1 MNFVRSLHG
10 AAVASRQ
17 PLIKF
22 PQRYSA
28 KEEEKRKDSKL
39 KWYSQPISST
49 IAVAKMSPVVE
60 SPGKPAQEKIA
71 KPKPHTGKA
80 VVLSSSY
87 GRRLPSQ
94 EEILVINVS
103 TGRKIL
109 TDLIKCL
116 HLWQTGGNR

>member
-28 KEEEKRKDSKL
+28 KEEEK
-39 KWYSQPISST
+39 P
-49 IAVAKMSPVVE
+49 VAKMSPVVE

-94 EEILVINVS
+94 EEILVIN
-103 TGRKIL
+103 
-109 TDLIKCL
+109 
-116 HLWQTGGNR
+116 TGGNR